1 MAGRPRRSRIGD
13 WLLGVWVVTCAF
25 ALTWPGYA
33 WLGNRIEPYVAGVP
47 ASLAWVVG
55 WVVATFLP
63 CWNTC
68 STQPKRNLAVPI
80 HLATSRRCTQH
91 SLDMK
96 SAELWR
102 RI

>member
-1 MAGRPRRSRIGD
+1 MAGRPRRSRTGD

-55 WVVATFLP
+55 WVVATFFVLVAYHV
-63 CWNTC
+63 W
-68 STQPKRNLAVPI
+68 RE
-80 HLATSRRCTQH
+80 RR
-91 SLDMK
+91 D
-96 SAELWR
+96 AGGD
-102 RI
+102 